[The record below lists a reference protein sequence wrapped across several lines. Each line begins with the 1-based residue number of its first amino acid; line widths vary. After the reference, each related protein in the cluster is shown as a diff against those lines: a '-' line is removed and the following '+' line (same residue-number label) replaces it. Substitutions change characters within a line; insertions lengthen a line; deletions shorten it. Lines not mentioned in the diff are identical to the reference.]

1 MTAIAT
7 TAMMWPASL
16 YANNPSE
23 ENGPEVSDIKDSGC
37 TDKTRANSPS
47 GLVLTKEGDI
57 VTCEINGFVANCG
70 VDYFDIESDYKKGN
84 DAPDSLVIKVKPVVP
99 AEKDC
104 TCPYNVSFTIRDID
118 TASFYLDCWWYEG
131 VIELTEGEPLVLPST
146 IEHATIDGLKYALR
160 KTTHQAMLMN
170 NGNLMEGELRI
181 PSELSYEGQNYSV
194 TSIAYNSFVNNKK
207 LTKIVIPRTVKNIDF
222 NKEDVFSDNVIYL
235 FSLCPALE
243 SVEVEEGSSVLSSV
257 GGVLFNKDKTKL
269 ICYPAAASGTT
280 YTVPAGVKEIG
291 NAAFAKNQHLRL
303 VTMYDDV
310 TTLGTMVFHDN
321 KELEKVLLSSNLKDL
336 KYALFQNCQ
345 RLKSVTIP
353 DGVTSIEMYAFYG
366 CNSLTSV
373 ALPNNVEW
381 IGYGAFQDC
390 KSLKSVK
397 ISPKLGELSE
407 SMFQGCSSLTEVTI
421 PNGVTMIR
429 KYSFAGCTA
438 PKSLDIPESVSVI
451 MGGAFYGCNLSTLY
465 IRGFIDSS
473 YMNSYIF
480 QGMDTKTKVYV
491 QPSEVEKF
499 QAIYEGKVYPI
510 SDAGQTQG
518 ISDANMFGRQADSY
532 DLQGRRL
539 SKEPAHGV
547 YIQNGRKRIK

>member
-84 DAPDSLVIKVKPVVP
+84 DAPDSLVIKVKPVIP
-99 AEKDC
+99 ATMDC

-118 TASFYLDCWWYEG
+118 TASFYLDCWWYDG
-131 VIELTEGEPLVLPST
+131 VIELMEGEPLVLPSI
-146 IEHATIDGLKYALR
+146 IEYATIDGLKYAFR
-160 KTTHQAMLMN
+160 KTTHQAMMSN
-170 NGNLMEGELRI
+170 FGNPWKGELRI

-194 TSIAYNSFVNNKK
+194 TSISFNSFNNNTE
-207 LTKIVIPRTVKNIDF
+207 LTKVILPRTIKNIDF
-222 NKEDVFSDNVIYL
+222 DKENVFLNNL
-235 FSLCPALE
+235 FGSCTALE
-243 SVEVEEGSSVLSSV
+243 SIEVEEGSSVLSSV

-280 YTVPAGVKEIG
+280 YTVPAGVKEIV
-291 NAAFAKNQHLRL
+291 NASFAYNQHLKKIS
-303 VTMYDDV
+303 MSDDV
-310 TTLGTMVFHDN
+310 TSIGSMAFCYN
-321 KELEKVLLSSNLKDL
+321 KDLEEIMLSSNLKEL
-336 KYALFQNCQ
+336 TYGLFQNCQ
-345 RLKSVTIP
+345 NLKSVTIP
-353 DGVTSIEMYAFYG
+353 QGVTSLGM
-366 CNSLTSV
+366 SV
-373 ALPNNVEW
+373 FENCTNLISVTLPESVVKVD
-381 IGYGAFQDC
+381 GGAFRDC
-390 KSLKSVK
+390 KSLKNV
-397 ISPKLGELSE
+397 ILSPNLTELSS
-407 SMFQGCSSLTEVTI
+407 SMFAHCSSLTEISI
-421 PNGVTMIR
+421 PNGVTTINNL
-429 KYSFAGCTA
+429 SFLGCTA
-438 PKSLDIPESVSVI
+438 LKSLDIPESVRIIKS
-451 MGGAFYGCNLSTLY
+451 GAFNNCNMNTLY
-465 IRGFIDSS
+465 IRGIIDSN
-473 YMNSYIF
+473 YMNSNIF
-480 QGMDTKTKVYV
+480 RGLDTKTKVYV

-518 ISDANMFGRQADSY
+518 ISDVNMFGVQADSY